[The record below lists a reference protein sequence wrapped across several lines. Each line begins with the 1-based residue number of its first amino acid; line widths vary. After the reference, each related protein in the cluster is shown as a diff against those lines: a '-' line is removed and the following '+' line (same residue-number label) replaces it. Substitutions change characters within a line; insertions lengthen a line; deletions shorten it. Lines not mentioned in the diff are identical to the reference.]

1 MGKRLPVHKMFFLA
15 DVEPTY
21 ESKWVSQFSL
31 VKCVIDDIK
40 EERTRIESVYIWLI
54 EGVFSYEDYKTKRL
68 YESIR
73 EYGIEKTHVRIV
85 PIQRALQEFCS
96 LIAKNRYIPV
106 VAHAH
111 DRDIEALMQTDLDLN
126 GGFFKPDG
134 TAKSKVWP
142 KIDRVCSQVLLQDM
156 CPNYWKTLQSKVP
169 ENYNGCRLD
178 DHIKLNFNRAQKHV
192 SLDDCMDLFD
202 LLCILFKTDGAKT
215 KTRLFKNVKGI
226 PCIQ

>member
-1 MGKRLPVHKMFFLA
+1 MKKRERVENMFALA
-15 DVEPTY
+15 DVEPDH
-21 ESKWVSQFSL
+21 ESKWVSQISL
-31 VKCVIDDIK
+31 VKCVIDDK
-40 EERTRIESVYIWLI
+40 RTRIESAYIWLI
-54 EGVFSYEDYKTKRL
+54 EGVFSPDDYKTKRL
-68 YESIR
+68 YDSIH

-111 DRDIEALMQTDLDLN
+111 DRDIESLMQTDLDLN

-134 TAKSKVWP
+134 TSKSKVWP

-156 CPNYWKTLQSKVP
+156 CPKYWETVRSKVP
-169 ENYNGCRLD
+169 ENYKGCKLD
-178 DHIKLNFNRAQKHV
+178 DHIKLNFKRSQKHV

-215 KTRLFKNVKGI
+215 RTRLFKNVKGV
-226 PCIQ
+226 PCN